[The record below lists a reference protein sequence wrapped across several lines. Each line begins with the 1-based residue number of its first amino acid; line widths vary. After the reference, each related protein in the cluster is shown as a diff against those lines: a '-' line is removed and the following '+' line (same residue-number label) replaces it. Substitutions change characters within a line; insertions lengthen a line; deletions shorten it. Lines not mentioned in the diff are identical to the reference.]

1 MQKMIELSK
10 KEETIFLAH
19 GQVLEGLFHI
29 IHRTNTNCQQPLL
42 SLLWYRMHLQKL
54 WEKK

>member
-54 WEKK
+54 